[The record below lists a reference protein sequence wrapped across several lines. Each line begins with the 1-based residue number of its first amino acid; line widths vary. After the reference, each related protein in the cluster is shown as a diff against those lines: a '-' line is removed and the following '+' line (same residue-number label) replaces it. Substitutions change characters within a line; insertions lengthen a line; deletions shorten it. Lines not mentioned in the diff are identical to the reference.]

1 MEQRSKCKDS
11 SERQCRRA
19 QCPLHPIEPHTPNAN
34 LVEGVIRELK
44 RHYRRVM
51 TETGAP
57 EVLWDYCLEWCA
69 HVRSNL
75 ALNIRKLDGQ
85 TPATM
90 MTGDTA
96 DISHIAEF
104 GWYDWVWYMDIEG
117 KPGQEATQQRSM
129 QRKRLG
135 RYLGPSHN
143 VGGAMCG
150 MVMTER
156 GQVLNRTSIFPLSV
170 EDLRR
175 KGAFWPA
182 LKRTMQAVV
191 YD

>member
-1 MEQRSKCKDS
+1 MTSHFLEHLALGRTRWNDKALIQ
-11 SERQCRRA
+11 
-19 QCPLHPIEPHTPNAN
+19 LT
-34 LVEGVIRELK
+34 GVIRELK

-75 ALNIRKLDGQ
+75 APNIRKLDGQ

-90 MTGDTA
+90 MTGDTV

-150 MVMTER
+150 MVMTDEKYLILL
-156 GQVLNRTSIFPLSV
+156 G
-170 EDLRR
+170 
-175 KGAFWPA
+175 
-182 LKRTMQAVV
+182 
-191 YD
+191 

>member
-1 MEQRSKCKDS
+1 MISDGAKEQVQGQFRKK
-11 SERQCRRA
+11 CRRA
-19 QCPLHPIEPHTPNAN
+19 QCPLHPIEPYTPNAN

-135 RYLGPSHN
+135 RYLGLQFRQPSLGHQ
-143 VGGAMCG
+143 
-150 MVMTER
+150 TI
-156 GQVLNRTSIFPLSV
+156 QKIF
-170 EDLRR
+170 
-175 KGAFWPA
+175 
-182 LKRTMQAVV
+182 LKPNAKVCWMPTT
-191 YD
+191 